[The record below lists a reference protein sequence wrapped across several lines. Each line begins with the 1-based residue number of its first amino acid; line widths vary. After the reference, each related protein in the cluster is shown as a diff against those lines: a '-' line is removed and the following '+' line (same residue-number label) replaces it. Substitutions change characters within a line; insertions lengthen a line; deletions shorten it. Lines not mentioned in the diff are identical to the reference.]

1 MIDKRPKMTD
11 LAKRTS
17 LAGFGRRNAFAPRR
31 VALCCLLA
39 FTYAFNWSSAAQEP
53 NSAGLKLHSN
63 RGMRVHDPSTIVKCK
78 DEYWFFA
85 TGPGIV
91 SWHSTDL
98 VNWTNGPRVFDTPP
112 P

>member
-1 MIDKRPKMTD
+1 MTD

-17 LAGFGRRNAFAPRR
+17 LDGFGRRCAFAARR

-39 FTYAFNWSSAAQEP
+39 LAYPFIWNCPAQDA
-53 NSAGLKLHSN
+53 NTAGLKMHSN

-78 DEYWFFA
+78 AEYWFFA

-91 SWHSTDL
+91 SWHSSDL

-112 P
+112 AWTTNTI